1 MLEHGLEDL
10 RVVVRAPEQVAEDAL
25 AHRDRRVLD
34 EVLRVHDAP
43 RAKAVTVRTGAIR
56 RVEAEVAGL
65 EIIDGVAVLGACERE
80 RVLQQLALRAFGLVT
95 AGQQVEAHAAGGELR
110 RLLHALRDA
119 AERVL
124 ADDDAVDH
132 DLDGV
137 LVLLVEL
144 DVLIQLA
151 DLAVDAH
158 AAEALVAQ
166 VLEQLL
172 VLALAAKHDR
182 REHVRAPALT
192 RLEHLVRDLV
202 RRLAADGPT
211 ALRAVRDADARI
223 QKTQV
228 VVYLRHRAHRGARVA
243 ARRLLVD

>member
-1 MLEHGLEDL
+1 M
-10 RVVVRAPEQVAEDAL
+10 
-25 AHRDRRVLD
+25 
-34 EVLRVHDAP
+34 
-43 RAKAVTVRTGAIR
+43 
-56 RVEAEVAGL
+56 
-65 EIIDGVAVLGACERE
+65 LGACERK
-80 RVLQQLALRAFGLVT
+80 RVLQELALRTLRLVT
-95 AGQQVEAHAAGGELR
+95 AGQKVEAHAAGGELR

-144 DVLIQLA
+144 DVLVQLA

-158 AAEALVAQ
+158 AAEALVTQ

-172 VLALAAKHDR
+172 VLSLAAEHDR
-182 REHVRAPALT
+182 REHVRAPALA

-202 RRLAADGPT
+202 RRLAADGPA
-211 ALRAVRDADARI
+211 ALRAMRDADACV

-228 VVYLRHRAHRGARVA
+228 VIYLRHRAHRGARVA